1 MNWDNEVSARLGG
14 NSNRC
19 LLPKIKPIKIPPTPP
34 RKTEAI
40 SLDVDF
46 CLSWKTSPTG
56 ANDLVRSKVKKA
68 PAKVRVREAKR
79 RDKAYG
85 KR

>member
-1 MNWDNEVSARLGG
+1 M
-14 NSNRC
+14 
-19 LLPKIKPIKIPPTPP
+19 PKTKPVKMPPTPP
-34 RKTEAI
+34 RKNEEI
-40 SLDVDF
+40 SLDTDF
-46 CLSWKTSPTG
+46 CLSWKPSPTG

-68 PAKVRVREAKR
+68 PANVRTSEAKK

>member
-1 MNWDNEVSARLGG
+1 MNWDNETSAGLEGG
-14 NSNRC
+14 SNYS
-19 LLPKIKPIKIPPTPP
+19 LPKTKPVRMPPTPP
-34 RKTEAI
+34 RKNEAM

-46 CLSWKTSPTG
+46 CPSRNTSPPG

-68 PAKVRVREAKR
+68 PAKVRTREAEKR
-79 RDKAYG
+79 ERAYG